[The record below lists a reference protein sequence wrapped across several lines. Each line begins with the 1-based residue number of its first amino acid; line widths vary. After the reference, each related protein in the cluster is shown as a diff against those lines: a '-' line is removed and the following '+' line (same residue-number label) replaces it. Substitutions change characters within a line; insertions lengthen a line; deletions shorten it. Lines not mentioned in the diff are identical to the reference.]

1 MPSSAIAEVLQPGS
15 LLTGRYR
22 IGARIGEG
30 GMGLVYSA
38 THEGLG
44 TKVAVKVLHPKLAV
58 DPDAHTRFLRE
69 AQLAAQL
76 ESVHCADIYDVGSD
90 EHGGP
95 FFVMEYL
102 AGESLDARLAR
113 ERRLDVADAC
123 TIALQ
128 ALDAVAEAHHR
139 GMVHRDLKPSNLFL
153 SERLGGGLW
162 TKVLD
167 FGISKSCLTLVEH
180 TPLPLTEPRTLLGS
194 PEYMSPEQLRDSST
208 VNAAADT
215 WALGVVLYEMLE
227 GVVPFRAE
235 HAADLYALILAAE
248 PAPPRAESRWPE
260 PLWRLVAACLAKDAP
275 RRPSDAE
282 LATVLAR
289 YADPASQVIAE
300 RVLRFGAHAD
310 LSAAAPVP
318 ARPRKRISASV
329 GMAIVVA
336 AGALAF
342 VAASAHAPRPA
353 RNTDA
358 PSASRPEMPA
368 TPASTRPLAQRS
380 SAALAASAPVPAP
393 AASVAPSASVALTAA
408 PSAKAAPRASAH
420 GNEKAPPPRIQTAHD
435 IELLE

>member
-1 MPSSAIAEVLQPGS
+1 MPSPVVAEVLQPGS

-58 DPDAHTRFLRE
+58 DADAHTRFLRE

-113 ERRLDVADAC
+113 ERRLGVADAC

-215 WALGVVLYEMLE
+215 WALGIVLYEMLE

-235 HAADLYALILAAE
+235 HAADLYALILASE
-248 PAPPRAESRWPE
+248 PAPPRAETRWPE
-260 PLWRLVAACLAKDAP
+260 PLWRLVAACLAKDA
-275 RRPSDAE
+275 RLRPSDAE

-289 YADPASQVIAE
+289 YADPASQVVAE
-300 RVLRFGAHAD
+300 RVLRFGAHAE
-310 LSAAAPVP
+310 LSAAPPVP
-318 ARPRKRISASV
+318 ADPRSRISASV

-336 AGALAF
+336 AGVLAF
-342 VAASAHAPRPA
+342 VAASAHAPQPA
-353 RNTDA
+353 RSTGAQTA
-358 PSASRPEMPA
+358 PPPEVPPA
-368 TPASTRPLAQRS
+368 PASTPAQAQSGSAAPTAS
-380 SAALAASAPVPAP
+380 SALAASMSSAAPAP
-393 AASVAPSASVALTAA
+393 STS
-408 PSAKAAPRASAH
+408 AAPRASVR